1 MKQIGYLA
9 LFFAVLTLASCS
21 YGKFLPEDGYL
32 LDEVAMI
39 SENKSVNAGN
49 FRGYVKQNPNA
60 RWFSR
65 FKVPMR
71 VYTLSGLDSSKS
83 VNRFLQRVGE
93 APVIYDE
100 TLTERSRKDIQQALM
115 VQGYLAGDVQID
127 KVVKKRKMKA
137 VYHLYPGRP
146 YLLNSISWEVEDPV
160 IAELLHRDSTET
172 RLRVGD
178 VFNSN
183 VLDEER
189 SRINAKLS
197 DLGYFQ
203 FNKEYITYQ
212 ADTVRGTYQVDLTV
226 KLRNPLHAAR
236 HTVYTIGDVNLITS
250 QSMSRSLS
258 VLPSDSIHYNGLN
271 YFFDKELAFRPR
283 VLADNI
289 KVLPGELYSL
299 SKVQNT
305 YDNFN
310 RMKAFRYASINM
322 QPSASDSTRLNC
334 YVLTEYNRFRS
345 LSAELEGTN
354 SAGDLGAAAS
364 LSYSHRNLFKGSETW
379 MVKLRGA
386 YEAITGLEGYN
397 NQNYVEWGL
406 ETSVNFPRFLF
417 PFLSKTY
424 RQNIKA
430 SSELSVQYDLQNRPE
445 FRRRVA
451 SAAWRYR
458 WAKVGDKFS
467 HKYDLLDLSFISMPW
482 ISPTFKETYLDNLN
496 KYNAILKYNYENL
509 FIMKMGYSFVYNS
522 MGLATNTG
530 SNSGTNSYT
539 VRANIETAG
548 NVLRGLSELLGA
560 EKNENGSYSVFGIA
574 YAQYVKGDF
583 DISKSIRF
591 DEKNSLALHF
601 GLGVAYPYGNASML
615 PFEKRY
621 FSGGANSVRGWNV
634 RTLGPGKYHGVDR
647 NIDYINQSGDVKLDF
662 NAEYRTHLFWK
673 VDGALFV
680 DAGNIWT
687 IRNYKDQPG
696 GQFRVTEFY
705 KQLAAA
711 YGIGFRLIFD
721 YFILRFDGGMKAV
734 NPAYANSK
742 EHYPVF
748 HPDWGRDFT
757 FHFAVGLPF

>member
-1 MKQIGYLA
+1 M
-9 LFFAVLTLASCS
+9 VSCS

-32 LDEVAMI
+32 LDNVTLE
-39 SENKSVNAGN
+39 SENKSINTGS

-71 VYTLSGLDSSKS
+71 IYTLSGKDSSKYM
-83 VNRFLQRVGE
+83 NRLLQRMGE
-93 APVIYDE
+93 APVVYDE
-100 TLTERSRKDIQQALM
+100 DLAERSRKDMVQALM
-115 VQGYLAGDVQID
+115 VQGYLSGQVEVEKIT
-127 KVVKKRKMKA
+127 KKKKLRA
-137 VYHLYPGRP
+137 VYHLHPGRP
-146 YLLNSISWEVEDPV
+146 YLLNSIAWDVEDQA
-160 IAELLHRDSTET
+160 IANLLNEDSAST
-172 RLRVGD
+172 LLKVGNI
-178 VFNSN
+178 FSSN

-203 FNKEYITYQ
+203 FNKGYISFQ
-212 ADTVRGTYQVDLTV
+212 ADTVKGTYEVDLTV
-226 KLRNPLHAAR
+226 RIKNPLHASR
-236 HTVYTIGDVNLITS
+236 HNVYTLGDVNLIVSPSTS
-250 QSMSRSLS
+250 RDFTILPPDSL
-258 VLPSDSIHYNGLN
+258 HYNGMN
-271 YFFDKELAFRPR
+271 FFYDKDLAFRPG
-283 VLADNI
+283 VLSENV
-289 KVLPGELYSL
+289 KFRSGEHYSL
-299 SKVQNT
+299 KKVQNT

-322 QPSASDSTRLNC
+322 LPSATDSTRLNC
-334 YVLTEYNRFRS
+334 FVLTQYNRFRS
-345 LSAELEGTN
+345 FSAELEGTN

-364 LSYSHRNLFKGSETW
+364 LSYAHRNLFKGSENLL
-379 MVKLRGA
+379 VKLRGA
-386 YEAITGLEGYN
+386 YEAITGLEGYS
-397 NQNYVEWGL
+397 NQNYMEWGL
-406 ETSVNFPRFLF
+406 ETSINFPRFLF
-417 PFLSKTY
+417 PFLSKAF

-509 FIMKMGYSFVYNS
+509 FIMKMGYSFIYNS
-522 MGLATNTG
+522 MGLAGNTG

-539 VRANIETAG
+539 VRASIETAG
-548 NVLRGLSELLGA
+548 NALRAMSSLFGA
-560 EKNENGSYSVFGIA
+560 AKNENGSYSVFNIA

-583 DISKSIRF
+583 DISKSVRF
-591 DEKNSLALHF
+591 DEKNSLALHL
-601 GLGVAYPYGNASML
+601 GLGIAYPYGNANML

-634 RTLGPGKYHGVDR
+634 RTLGPGTYHGVDR
-647 NIDYINQSGDVKLDF
+647 NIDYINQSGDVKLDL

-687 IRNYKDQPG
+687 IRDYKDQPG
-696 GQFRVTEFY
+696 GQFKLTEFY
-705 KQLAAA
+705 KQLAAS
-711 YGIGFRLIFD
+711 YGIGFRLVFD

-734 NPAYANSK
+734 NPAYATK
-742 EHYPVF
+742 REHYPLLY
-748 HPDWGRDFT
+748 PDWSRDFT